1 MFKDYVVQL
10 LRGVQNITYIQRNY
24 LHTVIAVENTQ
35 IMGHVLDVFKQRTGN
50 TGNTFSIHRRPK
62 EFGERGIVNELNA
75 ELG

>member
-10 LRGVQNITYIQRNY
+10 LRGVQNITYIHN

-35 IMGHVLDVFKQRTGN
+35 IMGHVLDVFKHW

>member
-10 LRGVQNITYIQRNY
+10 LRGVQKITYILRNY
-24 LHTVIAVENTQ
+24 LHTIIAVENMQ

-50 TGNTFSIHRRPK
+50 TFSIHRHPK

-75 ELG
+75 ELA